1 MLNEVIGH
9 VSGLSDAQLEQIE
22 QALPATKALIDLLI
36 RAQPFFEQVQ
46 TLYAETEPLI
56 DQAKK
61 EWQTVGPAVQI
72 LIDVLS
78 HHFDQGRSP
87 AEAAEAVRATL
98 GGSIKNVEQDCGMD
112 QGMN

>member
-1 MLNEVIGH
+1 M
-9 VSGLSDAQLEQIE
+9 
-22 QALPATKALIDLLI
+22 
-36 RAQPFFEQVQ
+36 
-46 TLYAETEPLI
+46 
-56 DQAKK
+56 
-61 EWQTVGPAVQI
+61 
-72 LIDVLS
+72 S